1 MIMKRKFLLF
11 SIAGI
16 ILLSSL
22 LLKLFVVDASP
33 YPFFPF
39 SKYNTSAP
47 NDKTSIPP
55 AKQPVQVD
63 SVKYPAPKLSV
74 MGYYA
79 EDWPGDM
86 RALQDLTSHS
96 GTIDAVAPFSY
107 TVSEDGRLSGM
118 PTSALTFAKQNGLQ
132 AYALIHNLQD
142 NQINVDVVHKI
153 VSDSS
158 LRTTLAHN
166 IEQMV
171 ATNGFQGVQFDLEG
185 VMPSDRADLTA
196 LIQETAS
203 LLHANGY
210 KISVALPAKTVDSPN
225 DHWSGAYDYTAIGNV
240 ADFVTIM
247 TYDEH
252 WAGDTAGPVASYPWV
267 QQVITFATT
276 QIPPGKI
283 FLGVAAY
290 GYNWSAGSPAKVVM
304 EKSMNQLAINHG
316 VTLTWDEQK
325 KESHF
330 TYFENGVEHTVWG
343 ENPAGL
349 DFKMQLAV
357 HNHLKGIAI
366 WRLGYTDDAF
376 WDVISAYR

>member
-1 MIMKRKFLLF
+1 MKWKFFLFSVAGMLLF
-11 SIAGI
+11 G
-16 ILLSSL
+16 SL
-22 LLKLFVVDASP
+22 LLKSFVVDASP

-39 SKYNTSAP
+39 SIFDTSTSI
-47 NDKTSIPP
+47 DKTSIPP
-55 AKQPVQVD
+55 AKQLVQVD
-63 SVKYPAPKLSV
+63 SVKYPTPRLSV
-74 MGYYA
+74 MGYYT

-86 RALQDLTSHS
+86 RAFQDLASHS
-96 GTIDAVAPFSY
+96 GSIDAVAPFSY
-107 TVSEDGRLSGM
+107 TVTEDGHLSGV

-142 NQINVDVVHKI
+142 NHLNADLIHKI

-158 LRTTLAHN
+158 LRTTLAQN

-171 ATNGFQGVQFDLEG
+171 ATNGFQGVQFDFEG
-185 VMPSDRADLTA
+185 VMPSDRANLTA

-210 KISVALPAKTVDSPN
+210 KFSVALPAKTVDSLN
-225 DHWSGAYDYTAIGNV
+225 DHWTGAYDYTAIGNL

-267 QQVITFATT
+267 QQVIAFAITH
-276 QIPPGKI
+276 IPPEKI
-283 FLGVAAY
+283 YLGVAAY
-290 GYNWSAGSPAKVVM
+290 GYNWAAGSPAKVVM

-316 VTLTWDEQK
+316 VTFTWDEQE

-330 TYFENGVEHTVWG
+330 TYVDNGVEHTVWG

-357 HNHLKGIAI
+357 QNHLKGIAI
-366 WRLGYTDDAF
+366 WRLGFTDDAY
-376 WDVISAYR
+376 WNVISAYR